1 MAQRTLIH
9 LSQGPQN
16 EKKISAAANYSR
28 ADEREADR
36 KRRKSLLPAAW
47 EEVEVGDLF
56 PHTPIGD
63 VKAISWLCCRAAA
76 GGTNETAAEEK
87 EAPAAATWVLVPA
100 SLAGPNLNSCDC
112 RGFTSLAAVAGVL
125 VASEVRRVSL
135 LAATTV
141 SKTVLMLR

>member
-28 ADEREADR
+28 ADEREVDR

-47 EEVEVGDLF
+47 EEVEVADLF
-56 PHTPIGD
+56 PHTPL
-63 VKAISWLCCRAAA
+63 KAISRLCCRAAA
-76 GGTNETAAEEK
+76 GGTNKTAAEEK

-112 RGFTSLAAVAGVL
+112 RGFTSLAAVEGVL